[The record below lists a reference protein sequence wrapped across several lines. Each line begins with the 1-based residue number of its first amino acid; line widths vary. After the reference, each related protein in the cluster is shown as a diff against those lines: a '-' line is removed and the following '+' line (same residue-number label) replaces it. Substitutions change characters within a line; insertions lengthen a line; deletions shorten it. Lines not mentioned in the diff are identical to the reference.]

1 MRFRHINFLLLILL
15 IQLPSLAQDNEYSI
29 IKGVIIID
37 GRNNVLN
44 NMDIQL
50 KGSKIISIYNSKK
63 VAYPDSIKVLDLTGK
78 FLIPG
83 LIDTHVHLGQMDIF
97 NSPDRARKEFR
108 KWLYSGVTAVR
119 EMNGDARLIAYEKR
133 LIAINQI
140 PGPDI
145 YYSAN
150 FGGPDMMKKDQR
162 VKRATMGVGV
172 ENASWVQIAHDK
184 MDPPIIIAMAKSTGV
199 QGIKMYAGI
208 DALNIKRL
216 TDEAHKQ
223 GLKSWSHFTV
233 FPDRP
238 LEVVKAGVDV
248 VSHVWGAFWQDPDVD
263 PSLRVPFTHTSFKDA
278 RTAIFPTDLSVLN
291 ANDKEISLLFDEMV
305 RRKTIWDVTYA
316 IPNPKTR
323 NLYKLYLI
331 EASKKG
337 VLMCTGTDWVHD
349 ISEPF
354 PSVYDEI
361 IALVGDG
368 ILSNEQAIEAA
379 TYNGALA
386 IGIETNYG
394 SIEEGKVANMVVL
407 NNNPLEDIK
416 ALKSIVLT
424 IKNGMIYRR
433 KDFR

>member
-1 MRFRHINFLLLILL
+1 MPL
-15 IQLPSLAQDNEYSI
+15 SAQDNEYSI
-29 IKGVIIID
+29 LKGVNIID
-37 GRNNVLN
+37 GRNNMLN
-44 NMDIQL
+44 NMDLRL
-50 KGSKIISIYNSKK
+50 KGSKIISIYKSKK

-83 LIDTHVHLGQMDIF
+83 LIDTHVHLGQLDIF
-97 NSPDRARKEFR
+97 TSPDRARKEFR

-150 FGGPDMMKKDQR
+150 FGGPDMIKKDQR

-172 ENASWVQIAHDK
+172 ENASWVQIANDK

-263 PSLRVPFTHTSFKDA
+263 PSLRIPFTHTSFKNA
-278 RTAIFPTDLSVLN
+278 RSAIFPPDLSVLN
-291 ANDKEISLLFDEMV
+291 ADDKEILLLFDEMI

-316 IPNPKTR
+316 VSNLKTR
-323 NLYKLYLI
+323 NLYKSYLI

-337 VLMCTGTDWVHD
+337 VMMCTGTDRVND

-361 IALVGDG
+361 LALVSDG
-368 ILSNEQAIEAA
+368 ILTNEQAIEAA

-386 IGIETNYG
+386 IGIEDNYG
-394 SIEEGKVANMVVL
+394 SIEVEKVANMVVL
-407 NNNPLEDIK
+407 ENNPLEDIK

-424 IKNGMIYRR
+424 IKNGMVYRR

>member
-1 MRFRHINFLLLILL
+1 MPL
-15 IQLPSLAQDNEYSI
+15 SAQDNEYSI
-29 IKGVIIID
+29 LKGVNIID
-37 GRNNVLN
+37 GRNNMLN
-44 NMDIQL
+44 NMDLRL
-50 KGSKIISIYNSKK
+50 KGSKIISIYKSKK

-83 LIDTHVHLGQMDIF
+83 LIDTHVHLGQLDIF
-97 NSPDRARKEFR
+97 TSPDRARKEFR

-263 PSLRVPFTHTSFKDA
+263 PSLRIPFTHTSFKNA
-278 RTAIFPTDLSVLN
+278 RSAIFPPDLSVLN
-291 ANDKEISLLFDEMV
+291 ADDKEILLLFDEMI

-316 IPNPKTR
+316 VSNLKTR
-323 NLYKLYLI
+323 NLYKSYLI

-337 VLMCTGTDWVHD
+337 VMMCTGTDRVND

-361 IALVGDG
+361 LALVSDG
-368 ILSNEQAIEAA
+368 ILTNEQAIEAA

-386 IGIETNYG
+386 IGIEDNYG
-394 SIEEGKVANMVVL
+394 SIEVEKVANMVVL
-407 NNNPLEDIK
+407 ENNPLEDIK

-424 IKNGMIYRR
+424 IKNGMVYRR